1 MLLPPCLTAV
11 VADAPRAAGMWM
23 HRQPRAAAMGMRR
36 GESMRALPRRRWG
49 LRARDHR
56 GLKALGEWEIGR
68 GRDRERHSERS
79 RETEAEELGFGR
91 V

>member
-1 MLLPPCLTAV
+1 
-11 VADAPRAAGMWM
+11 MWM
-23 HRQPRAAAMGMRR
+23 HRQPRAAAVGMRR
-36 GESMRALPRRRWG
+36 QPCDRRHGYAPWGEYVRATAQALG
-49 LRARDHR
+49 LRARDRR
-56 GLKALGEWEIGR
+56 GLKAMGEWEIGR